1 MQCRPLIIDELVCN
15 FFVTLSRSW
24 KVIESTRPGVDKVK
38 PKGWFKYSLLTLRIS
53 VGLFHHVL
61 VYMGDLQLV
70 HTELNLST
78 LDAGILIMVQ

>member
-1 MQCRPLIIDELVCN
+1 MVLV
-15 FFVTLSRSW
+15 
-24 KVIESTRPGVDKVK
+24 
-38 PKGWFKYSLLTLRIS
+38 LLTDRLRIS

-70 HTELNLST
+70 HTALNLST